1 MVARTPQKQRKV
13 AMVVAP
19 PLNSELL
26 RETINK
32 VDKCMERLQELQY
45 TIAGGTKVVSGVN
58 LSPRSTRT
66 YLKTSLRCKQETLRI
81 KNANNKKS
89 PIGKFPA
96 SSPGDW
102 RKMSLPAML
111 LGETVNEILQASQV
125 TRDIVDALAPKK
137 HRKSRRSIMP
147 EEDEDGPKTPETHQ
161 KSKEQNHETVSSN
174 IKARR
179 KKEKQNK
186 RSEPTS
192 PRARSRIVFKIVSP
206 HKTAEKVQV
215 KANRVSPKHKPW
227 GKKAVLFPNPL
238 FISGSS
244 MQQAK
249 FSRTMSPV
257 IASSKDTKKETPH
270 KYAHCSHACFVA
282 AFAYILRY
290 LERPVDTSMT
300 RRLTSLNVHRLL
312 ITSLL
317 VAAKFLDR
325 KCYNNAYYAKIGGV
339 STEEMN
345 RLEKTFLF
353 DLDFRLNITTE
364 MFEKHCLMLQREA
377 VPYDSSKLISVLGE
391 VKEGESSVLKGWREG
406 LIPFEKKKLGVKE
419 EVYDKYSYLFQS
431 AIDYEVC
438 LRADVFVGNSFSTF
452 SSLIVLERTQKARRL
467 GFVSTCEDGGNVWR
481 SYAYNLAGESEGVPR
496 RRMTNMTHSSLQAI
510 SYGSNSVSCSFLF
523 FVQNSVSC
531 SSE

>member
-45 TIAGGTKVVSGVN
+45 TIAGGNKVVSGVN

-81 KNANNKKS
+81 KNATNKKS

-137 HRKSRRSIMP
+137 CRKSRRLTMP
-147 EEDEDGPKTPETHQ
+147 EEEEEEEEDDPKTPETHQ
-161 KSKEQNHETVSSN
+161 KSREQNPETVSSN

-206 HKTAEKVQV
+206 HKTAEKVQHL
-215 KANRVSPKHKPW
+215 ANRVSPKHRPW
-227 GKKAVLFPNPL
+227 VKKAVLFPNPL

-244 MQQAK
+244 TQQAK

-257 IASSKDTKKETPH
+257 IARSSDLTSSKNTKKETPH
-270 KYAHCSHACFVA
+270 KFLIKSPSKSPTKFQVRIKSPPKVSVSPNRNGSNLGRKSPTRSASLGKKSPPKLSAAGKLRRSFTPTRNGNNVA
-282 AFAYILRY
+282 RKSSISPKRVTLQAFISPARNGDLGKKSPKASISPNKKTQKLSTAAKLRRSFSPSR
-290 LERPVDTSMT
+290 LAMRLVSPMKSRKSVGRCDDGGMGGMMVSGLRQRPVIVPKRFSMG
-300 RRLTSLNVHRLL
+300 R
-312 ITSLL
+312 
-317 VAAKFLDR
+317 
-325 KCYNNAYYAKIGGV
+325 
-339 STEEMN
+339 
-345 RLEKTFLF
+345 
-353 DLDFRLNITTE
+353 
-364 MFEKHCLMLQREA
+364 
-377 VPYDSSKLISVLGE
+377 IS
-391 VKEGESSVLKGWREG
+391 
-406 LIPFEKKKLGVKE
+406 
-419 EVYDKYSYLFQS
+419 
-431 AIDYEVC
+431 
-438 LRADVFVGNSFSTF
+438 
-452 SSLIVLERTQKARRL
+452 
-467 GFVSTCEDGGNVWR
+467 
-481 SYAYNLAGESEGVPR
+481 
-496 RRMTNMTHSSLQAI
+496 
-510 SYGSNSVSCSFLF
+510 
-523 FVQNSVSC
+523 
-531 SSE
+531 

>member
-81 KNANNKKS
+81 KNATNKKS

-161 KSKEQNHETVSSN
+161 KHPETVISN

-244 MQQAK
+244 TQQAK

-257 IASSKDTKKETPH
+257 IASSKSLKKETPH
-270 KYAHCSHACFVA
+270 KFLIKSPSKSPSKFQVRIKSPPKVTVSPNRNGGKLARKSPTRSASLGKKSPPKLSAAGKLRRSFTPTRNGSNVA
-282 AFAYILRY
+282 RKSSVSPKRVTLQAFISPARNGDLGKKSPKASISPSKKTQKLSTAAKLRRSFSPSR
-290 LERPVDTSMT
+290 LAMRLVSPMKSRKSVERCDDDEKGMMLSGLRQRPVIVPKRFSMG
-300 RRLTSLNVHRLL
+300 R
-312 ITSLL
+312 
-317 VAAKFLDR
+317 
-325 KCYNNAYYAKIGGV
+325 
-339 STEEMN
+339 
-345 RLEKTFLF
+345 
-353 DLDFRLNITTE
+353 
-364 MFEKHCLMLQREA
+364 
-377 VPYDSSKLISVLGE
+377 IS
-391 VKEGESSVLKGWREG
+391 
-406 LIPFEKKKLGVKE
+406 
-419 EVYDKYSYLFQS
+419 
-431 AIDYEVC
+431 
-438 LRADVFVGNSFSTF
+438 
-452 SSLIVLERTQKARRL
+452 
-467 GFVSTCEDGGNVWR
+467 
-481 SYAYNLAGESEGVPR
+481 
-496 RRMTNMTHSSLQAI
+496 
-510 SYGSNSVSCSFLF
+510 
-523 FVQNSVSC
+523 
-531 SSE
+531 

>member
-19 PLNSELL
+19 PLNSDLL

-125 TRDIVDALAPKK
+125 TKDIVDALAPKK
-137 HRKSRRSIMP
+137 K
-147 EEDEDGPKTPETHQ
+147 EDEDGPKTPETHQ

-206 HKTAEKVQV
+206 QTKAEKVQV

-227 GKKAVLFPNPL
+227 GKKTVLFPNPL

-244 MQQAK
+244 TQQAK

-257 IASSKDTKKETPH
+257 IARSDLTTSSKNTKKETPH
-270 KYAHCSHACFVA
+270 KFLVKSPTKSPRSFTPTRNGSNVA
-282 AFAYILRY
+282 RKSSVSPKRVTLRAFISPARNCDLGKKSPKASISPSKKTQKLSTAAKLRRSFSPSR
-290 LERPVDTSMT
+290 LAMRLVSPMKSRKSVGRCDDDEKGMMVSGLRQRPVIVPKRFSMG
-300 RRLTSLNVHRLL
+300 R
-312 ITSLL
+312 
-317 VAAKFLDR
+317 
-325 KCYNNAYYAKIGGV
+325 
-339 STEEMN
+339 
-345 RLEKTFLF
+345 
-353 DLDFRLNITTE
+353 
-364 MFEKHCLMLQREA
+364 
-377 VPYDSSKLISVLGE
+377 IS
-391 VKEGESSVLKGWREG
+391 
-406 LIPFEKKKLGVKE
+406 
-419 EVYDKYSYLFQS
+419 
-431 AIDYEVC
+431 
-438 LRADVFVGNSFSTF
+438 
-452 SSLIVLERTQKARRL
+452 
-467 GFVSTCEDGGNVWR
+467 
-481 SYAYNLAGESEGVPR
+481 
-496 RRMTNMTHSSLQAI
+496 
-510 SYGSNSVSCSFLF
+510 
-523 FVQNSVSC
+523 
-531 SSE
+531 

>member
-1 MVARTPQKQRKV
+1 METSINSTTSSLFQWLGLIEDYDQPSTSTLPRVITLVALILGKMIQKNEKSLHTRHNKEGEITMFHGSRTPS
-13 AMVVAP
+13 M
-19 PLNSELL
+19 NIHCY
-26 RETINK
+26 T
-32 VDKCMERLQELQY
+32 ERVY
-45 TIAGGTKVVSGVN
+45 
-58 LSPRSTRT
+58 R
-66 YLKTSLRCKQETLRI
+66 
-81 KNANNKKS
+81 
-89 PIGKFPA
+89 
-96 SSPGDW
+96 
-102 RKMSLPAML
+102 
-111 LGETVNEILQASQV
+111 
-125 TRDIVDALAPKK
+125 
-137 HRKSRRSIMP
+137 
-147 EEDEDGPKTPETHQ
+147 
-161 KSKEQNHETVSSN
+161 
-174 IKARR
+174 
-179 KKEKQNK
+179 
-186 RSEPTS
+186 
-192 PRARSRIVFKIVSP
+192 
-206 HKTAEKVQV
+206 
-215 KANRVSPKHKPW
+215 
-227 GKKAVLFPNPL
+227 
-238 FISGSS
+238 
-244 MQQAK
+244 
-249 FSRTMSPV
+249 
-257 IASSKDTKKETPH
+257 
-270 KYAHCSHACFVA
+270 YAHCSHACFVA

-391 VKEGESSVLKGWREG
+391 LINISLSHGGASQEKEGESSVLKGWREG

-419 EVYDKYSYLFQS
+419 EVYGKYSYLIQP

-438 LRADVFVGNSFSTF
+438 LRADVFVGNSISTF
-452 SSLIVLERTQKARRL
+452 PSLIVLERTQKARRL

-510 SYGSNSVSCSFLF
+510 SYGSNSVSCS
-523 FVQNSVSC
+523 N
-531 SSE
+531 E

>member
-19 PLNSELL
+19 PLNSDLL

-111 LGETVNEILQASQV
+111 LGETVNEILKASQV
-125 TRDIVDALAPKK
+125 TKDIVDALAPKK
-137 HRKSRRSIMP
+137 SRKLRRSIMP
-147 EEDEDGPKTPETHQ
+147 EEEEDGPKTPETHQ
-161 KSKEQNHETVSSN
+161 KSKEQNPEAVSSN

-206 HKTAEKVQV
+206 QTKAEKVQV

-244 MQQAK
+244 TQQAK

-257 IASSKDTKKETPH
+257 IARSDLTSSKDTKKETPH
-270 KYAHCSHACFVA
+270 KFLIKSPTKSPSKFQVRIKSPPKVSVSPNRNGGNLGRKSPARSASLGKKSPPKLSAAGKLRRSFTPTRNGSNVA
-282 AFAYILRY
+282 RKSSISPKRVTLQAFISPARNCDLGKKSPKASISPSKKTQKLSTAAKLRRSFSPSR
-290 LERPVDTSMT
+290 LAMRLVSPMKSRKSVGRCDDDEKGMMVSGLRQRPVIVPKRFSMG
-300 RRLTSLNVHRLL
+300 R
-312 ITSLL
+312 
-317 VAAKFLDR
+317 
-325 KCYNNAYYAKIGGV
+325 
-339 STEEMN
+339 
-345 RLEKTFLF
+345 
-353 DLDFRLNITTE
+353 
-364 MFEKHCLMLQREA
+364 
-377 VPYDSSKLISVLGE
+377 IS
-391 VKEGESSVLKGWREG
+391 
-406 LIPFEKKKLGVKE
+406 
-419 EVYDKYSYLFQS
+419 
-431 AIDYEVC
+431 
-438 LRADVFVGNSFSTF
+438 
-452 SSLIVLERTQKARRL
+452 
-467 GFVSTCEDGGNVWR
+467 
-481 SYAYNLAGESEGVPR
+481 
-496 RRMTNMTHSSLQAI
+496 
-510 SYGSNSVSCSFLF
+510 
-523 FVQNSVSC
+523 
-531 SSE
+531 

>member
-19 PLNSELL
+19 PLNSDLL

-81 KNANNKKS
+81 KNATNKKS

-137 HRKSRRSIMP
+137 SRKSTMP
-147 EEDEDGPKTPETHQ
+147 EEEDGPKTPETHQ
-161 KSKEQNHETVSSN
+161 KSREQNPETVSSN

-206 HKTAEKVQV
+206 QIKAE
-215 KANRVSPKHKPW
+215 
-227 GKKAVLFPNPL
+227 KKAVLFPNPL

-244 MQQAK
+244 TQQAK
-249 FSRTMSPV
+249 FSRSP
-257 IASSKDTKKETPH
+257 S
-270 KYAHCSHACFVA
+270 
-282 AFAYILRY
+282 IL
-290 LERPVDTSMT
+290 LP
-300 RRLTSLNVHRLL
+300 
-312 ITSLL
+312 
-317 VAAKFLDR
+317 
-325 KCYNNAYYAKIGGV
+325 
-339 STEEMN
+339 
-345 RLEKTFLF
+345 
-353 DLDFRLNITTE
+353 
-364 MFEKHCLMLQREA
+364 
-377 VPYDSSKLISVLGE
+377 
-391 VKEGESSVLKGWREG
+391 
-406 LIPFEKKKLGVKE
+406 
-419 EVYDKYSYLFQS
+419 
-431 AIDYEVC
+431 
-438 LRADVFVGNSFSTF
+438 
-452 SSLIVLERTQKARRL
+452 
-467 GFVSTCEDGGNVWR
+467 
-481 SYAYNLAGESEGVPR
+481 
-496 RRMTNMTHSSLQAI
+496 
-510 SYGSNSVSCSFLF
+510 
-523 FVQNSVSC
+523 
-531 SSE
+531 

>member
-45 TIAGGTKVVSGVN
+45 TIAGGNKVVSGVN

-81 KNANNKKS
+81 KNATKKKS

-102 RKMSLPAML
+102 RKISLPAML

-137 HRKSRRSIMP
+137 SRKSRRLTMP
-147 EEDEDGPKTPETHQ
+147 EEEEDGPKTPETHH
-161 KSKEQNHETVSSN
+161 KSKEQNPETASSN
-174 IKARR
+174 IEARR

-206 HKTAEKVQV
+206 HKTAEKIQHL
-215 KANRVSPKHKPW
+215 ANRVSPKHRPW
-227 GKKAVLFPNPL
+227 VKKTVLFPNPL

-244 MQQAK
+244 STQQAK

-257 IASSKDTKKETPH
+257 IARSDLTSSKNLRKETPH
-270 KYAHCSHACFVA
+270 KFLIKSPSKSPAKFQVRIKSPPKVSVSPNRNGSSLARKSPTRSASLGKKSPPKLSAAGKLRRSFTPTRNGSNVA
-282 AFAYILRY
+282 RKSSISPKRVTLQAFISPARNGDLGKKSPKASISPSKKTQKLSTAAKLRRSFSPSR
-290 LERPVDTSMT
+290 LAMRLVSPMKSRKSVGRCDDGEMGGMMVSGLRQRPVIVPKRFSMG
-300 RRLTSLNVHRLL
+300 R
-312 ITSLL
+312 
-317 VAAKFLDR
+317 
-325 KCYNNAYYAKIGGV
+325 
-339 STEEMN
+339 
-345 RLEKTFLF
+345 
-353 DLDFRLNITTE
+353 
-364 MFEKHCLMLQREA
+364 
-377 VPYDSSKLISVLGE
+377 IS
-391 VKEGESSVLKGWREG
+391 
-406 LIPFEKKKLGVKE
+406 
-419 EVYDKYSYLFQS
+419 
-431 AIDYEVC
+431 
-438 LRADVFVGNSFSTF
+438 
-452 SSLIVLERTQKARRL
+452 
-467 GFVSTCEDGGNVWR
+467 
-481 SYAYNLAGESEGVPR
+481 
-496 RRMTNMTHSSLQAI
+496 
-510 SYGSNSVSCSFLF
+510 
-523 FVQNSVSC
+523 
-531 SSE
+531 